1 MLSSFFSWLW
11 RLLGSLWAPKPTLHD
26 AVQAPMPGF
35 NPDPDF
41 GVSLEEVPR
50 YPPFDHG
57 LPNVR
62 VEEVLR
68 SQQNLV
74 TKLADAEL
82 PFVNQT
88 VRNLAAYV
96 HLLPATTNDFFCG
109 AGGLLRLCLETGFHS
124 YVASQGNI
132 FTSKDPAEKRRDLEP
147 KWQLAAF
154 LAGLCCELGRAISTS
169 VVTNDHGQQWLPFEP
184 LTDWLAKTNSHRYFL
199 RPPQITSH
207 LTDST
212 NLSLVI
218 FKAIVPN
225 EALQHITT
233 DDRSILLAMFET
245 VSRLNESYG
254 AGQFAVTVRRVRDQV
269 ILRDKNTNPLTFG
282 KPRVGVHVE
291 PYLING
297 MRALVKNGV
306 WKINTK
312 LARVHVATDGA
323 YVFWVTGVAEILS
336 FLKEQGAQGMHTDP
350 RTLGELLM
358 QSGVFSPNRDG
369 SLWWYIKPPGSSTVY
384 EVIKLANP
392 AIILDDDTL
401 ARVSL
406 YPGPIA
412 VDPADAKDAIAAH
425 VASADASSTGE
436 AGSLPALEPASSTA
450 SQITNALAIAADA
463 VEPEQSDASRFSGQ
477 DSNVNSI
484 TGTRKVPLTPANLPN
499 HVTQKEAPRGDAKP
513 RRLPPSQPSRVIFDS
528 PALTTPN
535 AADSP
540 KAAPPSAAGGVATS
554 SATVTGVDTLSS
566 TFQTPSVLVQMR
578 KLRDLHNAPDSKETF
593 WIDTGLAIPL
603 GLVQR
608 TGDHLMV
615 IGALGKADALHI
627 AAGESKKVQKVQRGD
642 DMVTAIV
649 IKRERATSFGFS
661 IAGV

>member
-1 MLSSFFSWLW
+1 M
-11 RLLGSLWAPKPTLHD
+11 
-26 AVQAPMPGF
+26 VGF

-41 GVSLEEVPR
+41 GASLEEVPR

-57 LPNVR
+57 LPNVG
-62 VEEVLR
+62 VEEVLK

-132 FTSKDPAEKRRDLEP
+132 FTSKDPAERRRDLEP

-184 LTDWLAKTNSHRYFL
+184 LTEWLAKTNSHRYFL
-199 RPPQITSH
+199 RPPQTTSH

-212 NLSLVI
+212 NLSLII

-254 AGQFAVTVRRVRDQV
+254 AGQFARTVRKVRDQV

-312 LARVHVATDGA
+312 LARVHVAVDGA
-323 YVFWVTGVAEILS
+323 YVFWVTGVAEILA
-336 FLKEQGAQGMHTDP
+336 FLKDQGAQGMHTDP

-358 QSGVFSPNRDG
+358 QSGVFAPNRDG

-384 EVIKLANP
+384 EVIKLSNP
-392 AIILDDDTL
+392 AIILDDETL
-401 ARVSL
+401 AGVSL
-406 YPGPIA
+406 YADPIA
-412 VDPADAKDAIAAH
+412 VDPANAKEAIAAH
-425 VASADASSTGE
+425 VASAESPSTVETPSGAAPESAASTSR
-436 AGSLPALEPASSTA
+436 
-450 SQITNALAIAADA
+450 QITNALAIAADA
-463 VEPEQSDASRFSGQ
+463 VDPEISPASAIATQQPTRPPVNAKRVAAASRAASDGHAAPSATTQ
-477 DSNVNSI
+477 AVARP
-484 TGTRKVPLTPANLPN
+484 TPVPAPPAVVETPPAPATPA
-499 HVTQKEAPRGDAKP
+499 ASGDA
-513 RRLPPSQPSRVIFDS
+513 L
-528 PALTTPN
+528 ATTFP
-535 AADSP
+535 
-540 KAAPPSAAGGVATS
+540 
-554 SATVTGVDTLSS
+554 
-566 TFQTPSVLVQMR
+566 TPSVLVQMR
-578 KLRDLHNAPDSKETF
+578 KLLALHNSPDSSSTF
-593 WIDTGLAIPL
+593 WTETGLAIPL
-603 GLVQR
+603 DLLQR
-608 TGDHLMV
+608 TGDHMV
-615 IGALGKADALHI
+615 VITALNKAGAVHI
-627 AAGESKKVQKVQRGD
+627 TPGETRKFQKVRRGD
-642 DMVTAIV
+642 EMVTAIV
-649 IKRERATSFGFS
+649 IKPDRAAAFGF
-661 IAGV
+661 ARAEV

>member
-1 MLSSFFSWLW
+1 MISSFFSWIW
-11 RLLGSLWAPKPTLHD
+11 RVLGSLWAPKPTLRD
-26 AVQAPMPGF
+26 AVQAPIEGF

-57 LPNVR
+57 LPNVG

-74 TKLADAEL
+74 TKLSDAEL

-269 ILRDKNTNPLTFG
+269 ILRDKKTNPLTFG

-297 MRALVKNGV
+297 MRALVKNGL

-358 QSGVFSPNRDG
+358 QSGVFSPNHDG
-369 SLWWYIKPPGSSTVY
+369 NLWWYIKPPGSSTVY

-401 ARVSL
+401 ARVTL
-406 YPGPIA
+406 YPSPIA
-412 VDPADAKDAIAAH
+412 VDPANAKEAIAAH
-425 VASADASSTGE
+425 VASSDSSAADEDAI
-436 AGSLPALEPASSTA
+436 PPVPEPSSSTA

-463 VEPEQSDASRFSGQ
+463 VELQPSDDSWSSREETHVSAIRRGLPVTVSLRPHQASS
-477 DSNVNSI
+477 
-484 TGTRKVPLTPANLPN
+484 
-499 HVTQKEAPRGDAKP
+499 KEAPRGETKA
-513 RRLPPSQPSRVIFDS
+513 RRLSEPQPSRTISNS
-528 PALTTPN
+528 PVGKTPKL
-535 AADSP
+535 ADPVKSP
-540 KAAPPSAAGGVATS
+540 VPLSPGADTSASTIPGN
-554 SATVTGVDTLSS
+554 DTLAT

-593 WIDTGLAIPL
+593 WIETGLAIPL

-608 TGDHLMV
+608 TGDHLNV
-615 IGALGKADALHI
+615 IGALGRADALHI

-661 IAGV
+661 LAEV